1 MATEQPR
8 GEHLDERSDIFS
20 MGTTYFHDFSGR
32 LPFDDPSPVELM
44 RRITHGDAPRLTEVA
59 GHLPVPLGVILGRML
74 ARRRSERYQDLGV
87 IIEDLASYESRGLLH
102 SSESG
107 AFMPV
112 PAVRPAE
119 G

>member
-1 MATEQPR
+1 
-8 GEHLDERSDIFS
+8 
-20 MGTTYFHDFSGR
+20 
-32 LPFDDPSPVELM
+32 M
-44 RRITHGDAPRLTEVA
+44 RDAPRLTETA
-59 GHLPVPLGVILGRML
+59 PHLPVPLAVILGRML
-74 ARRRSERYQDLGV
+74 ARRRSERYQDVGV

-112 PAVRPAE
+112 PAVRDAEPTSGGETQAYVPALRI